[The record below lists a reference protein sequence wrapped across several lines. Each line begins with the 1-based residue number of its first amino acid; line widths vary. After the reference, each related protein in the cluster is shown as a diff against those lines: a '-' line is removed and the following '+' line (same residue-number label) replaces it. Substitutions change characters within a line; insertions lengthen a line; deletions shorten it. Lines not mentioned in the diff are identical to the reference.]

1 MVIIM
6 KADATA
12 EDVDRVVARLKEL
25 GFDSHRS
32 RGVLKTVIGAIG
44 DKRGID
50 ERELAVLPGVEDV
63 IRVTEPYK
71 LASRTFKKENSVI
84 KIGEVEIGG
93 KQVVVM
99 AGPCS
104 VEDRDQ
110 IFRIA
115 ELVKKAGGTILRGG
129 AFKPRTSPYSFQ
141 GLGEEG
147 LKIMRA
153 AADEYG
159 LLTVTEVMDHRQVE
173 IICEYSDILQIG
185 ARNNQNFSL
194 LKDVGRTN
202 TPVLLKRGMAATIED
217 WLMSAEY
224 IMSEG
229 NQEVIL
235 CERGIKT
242 FEVYTRNT
250 LDISAIPI
258 IHKLSHLPVIADP
271 SHGTGIRDQVIP
283 MARAAVAAGADGL
296 MVEVHSEP
304 EKALSDGAQS
314 LYPEGFEQMMAE
326 IRTIAEAIGR
336 EV

>member
-12 EDVDRVVARLKEL
+12 EDIDRVAARLKEM

-50 ERELAVLPGVEDV
+50 GRELKVLPGVEDV

-84 KIGEVEIGG
+84 SIGDVVIGG
-93 KQVVVM
+93 EQVVVM

-115 ELVKKAGGTILRGG
+115 ELVKKGGGKILRGG

-153 AADEYG
+153 AADEFG
-159 LLTVTEVMDHRQVE
+159 LLMVTEVMDYRQVE
-173 IICEYSDILQIG
+173 IIEQYSDILQIG

-194 LKDVGRTN
+194 LKDVG
-202 TPVLLKRGMAATIED
+202 
-217 WLMSAEY
+217 
-224 IMSEG
+224 
-229 NQEVIL
+229 
-235 CERGIKT
+235 
-242 FEVYTRNT
+242 
-250 LDISAIPI
+250 
-258 IHKLSHLPVIADP
+258 
-271 SHGTGIRDQVIP
+271 HG
-283 MARAAVAAGADGL
+283 
-296 MVEVHSEP
+296 
-304 EKALSDGAQS
+304 
-314 LYPEGFEQMMAE
+314 
-326 IRTIAEAIGR
+326 
-336 EV
+336 